1 MGRDS
6 TVLAGRIVKHL
17 FNYVSGF
24 TGGSEMSPDVVVP
37 MGVIARWYESFMGK
51 IRTGGVR
58 FLERRIWEVG
68 LASSLRLICI
78 TMFIDHHPTYHFAP
92 QR

>member
-6 TVLAGRIVKHL
+6 TVLAERIVKHL

-37 MGVIARWYESFMGK
+37 MGVIARW
-51 IRTGGVR
+51 
-58 FLERRIWEVG
+58 
-68 LASSLRLICI
+68 
-78 TMFIDHHPTYHFAP
+78 
-92 QR
+92 

>member
-1 MGRDS
+1 MVRDP
-6 TVLAGRIVKHL
+6 TLLAERIVKHL

-37 MGVIARWYESFMGK
+37 MSVIARWYESFMDK

-58 FLERRIWEVG
+58 FLERRIWEMG
-68 LASSLRLICI
+68 LASSLWLICI
-78 TMFIDHHPTYHFAP
+78 TMFINHHPTYHFAP
-92 QR
+92 PR